1 MYSSVS
7 ALGSSGGC
15 GAGVS
20 SEDTLQF
27 YAAAPHRLG
36 GVRGRGTRDEI
47 VPTPCRRALGRR
59 RPAVRLPSRLLH
71 AGRLLLRASV
81 PCSTL
86 HRSRAFPGTN
96 CSYVGAT
103 LAEMPVRSGFYRDGE
118 MALSVLRCEPLKACK
133 GAGAQR
139 AEGHL
144 NGLHKS

>member
-1 MYSSVS
+1 MPPLLVALAAS
-7 ALGSSGGC
+7 AAAALATKSCPHHAAVHSGG
-15 GAGVS
+15 GVQRCACLPDYFMLDAS
-20 SEDTLQF
+20 S
-27 YAAAPHRLG
+27 
-36 GVRGRGTRDEI
+36 
-47 VPTPCRRALGRR
+47 C
-59 RPAVRLPSRLLH
+59 
-71 AGRLLLRASV
+71 V